1 MARRR
6 AGRLGGDAFLQEV
19 VLRPLAAEAESEAE
33 SESESESESEAEAE
47 AEAESEAEAGSGAA
61 RRAGRYPFSIPA
73 VRALAEPL
81 VFDPRVTFLVGE
93 NGSGKSTL
101 LEALAVAAGFN
112 AEGGTKNFSFA
123 TRPSHSALHRHLLV
137 AWGRRPKD
145 GFFFRGESFYTVA
158 TYLEQIGGTTG
169 YGGSLHERS
178 HGEAFLALVTHRFG
192 GDGLYLLDE
201 PESALSPA
209 RLLSLLAAIHA
220 LVRRGSQVVAATHS
234 PMLLAYPGATIYA
247 LGPHGI
253 RRTTWAETEHVQVTR
268 DFLAAPERYLKH
280 LFEAVEAQERAA
292 SDDDDAPR
300 GRRRR
305 SR

>member
-6 AGRLGGDAFLQEV
+6 PARLGGDGFLQEI
-19 VLRPLAAEAESEAE
+19 VLLPLGPAPEAEPDADD
-33 SESESESESEAEAE
+33 ADDA
-47 AEAESEAEAGSGAA
+47 ADADADVDADADADAA

-81 VFDPRVTFLVGE
+81 ALDPKVTFFVGE
-93 NGSGKSTL
+93 NGSGKSTV

-137 AWGRRPKD
+137 AWGQRPKD

-158 TYLEQIGGTTG
+158 TYLEQIGGTIG

-178 HGEAFLALVTHRFG
+178 HGEAFLALVNNRFG

-247 LGPHGI
+247 FGPHGI

-268 DFLAAPERYLKH
+268 DFLAGPERYLKH
-280 LFEAVEAQERAA
+280 LFETVEAQERAA
-292 SDDDDAPR
+292 RDDEDDAPPK
-300 GRRRR
+300 RRRR
-305 SR
+305 R